1 MKLLLIDGYYYAY
14 RSFFAIRDL
23 TNSRGE
29 PTNAIFGFT
38 RAVRRMVKQLAP
50 DLAAVVWD
58 EGLPERRTQLQ
69 TQYKQN
75 RKEMPD
81 ALSAQIEAIH
91 AIVPLLGLH
100 GISLPNTE
108 ADDLIASYA
117 HAARARGIDVV
128 LATNDKDLFQLV
140 AEGVKIYSTNKT
152 DLASPKDTHALLDRD
167 AVVKKWG
174 VEPQQIGD
182 VLCFIGDSVDNI
194 PGVPGI
200 GEKGAVALLRE
211 HGSIDAILK
220 NPDAIKSEKVREKIK
235 AGREQLLQNREMV
248 RLDLDL
254 PMPVPIDDLKIAP
267 RYPELIAA
275 LEKCEFK
282 TLTQEVRDE
291 AAKAAVS
298 AKGASEQ
305 GMLF

>member
-23 TNSRGE
+23 SNSRGE
-29 PTNAIFGFT
+29 PTNAIYGFT
-38 RAVRRMVKQLAP
+38 RAVRRMIRDLQP
-50 DLAAVVWD
+50 DLGAVVWD
-58 EGLPERRTQLQ
+58 EGLPTRRTQLQ
-69 TQYKQN
+69 TAYKQN
-75 RKEMPD
+75 RAEMPD
-81 ALSAQIEAIH
+81 ALSAQIETIH
-91 AIVPLLGLH
+91 AMVPLIGMH
-100 GISLPNTE
+100 GVSTPDTE
-108 ADDLIASYA
+108 ADDLIATYA

-174 VEPQQIGD
+174 VEPQQIGE

-211 HGSIDAILK
+211 HGSLDAILN
-220 NPDAIKSEKVREKIK
+220 NPDAVKSEKTREKIK
-235 AGREQLLQNREMV
+235 AAREQLLQNREMV

-254 PMPVPIDDLKIAP
+254 PMPVKIDDLKIAP
-267 RYPELIAA
+267 RYPDFIAA

-282 TLTQEVRDE
+282 TLTHEVRVE
-291 AAKAAVS
+291 AEKAAVRS
-298 AKGASEQ
+298 GEGAGQ

>member
-1 MKLLLIDGYYYAY
+1 MKLLLVDGYYYAY

-23 TNSRGE
+23 SNSRGE
-29 PTNAIFGFT
+29 PTNAIYGFVG
-38 RAVRRMVKQLAP
+38 ALRRMLKHLQPELA
-50 DLAAVVWD
+50 LVVWD
-58 EGLPERRTQLQ
+58 EGMPERRTQLQ
-69 TQYKQN
+69 AAYKQN

-91 AIVPLLGLH
+91 ALVPLLGVQ
-100 GISLPNTE
+100 GVSLPNTE
-108 ADDLIASYA
+108 ADDLIATYA
-117 HAARARGIDVV
+117 HAARAAGHDVI

-140 AEGVKIYSTNKT
+140 TEGVKIYSTNKT

-167 AVVKKWG
+167 AVMKKWG
-174 VEPQQIGD
+174 VEPQQIGE

-200 GEKGAVALLRE
+200 GEKTAVSLLRE
-211 HGSIDAILK
+211 HGGLDAILE
-220 NPDAIKSEKVREKIK
+220 NPDAIKNEKLREKIK

-254 PMPVPIDDLKIAP
+254 PMPVALDDLKIAP
-267 RYPELIAA
+267 RYSELIAA

-282 TLTQEVRDE
+282 TFTQEVRAE
-291 AAKAAVS
+291 AEKAGIAKAGMA
-298 AKGASEQ
+298 GQ